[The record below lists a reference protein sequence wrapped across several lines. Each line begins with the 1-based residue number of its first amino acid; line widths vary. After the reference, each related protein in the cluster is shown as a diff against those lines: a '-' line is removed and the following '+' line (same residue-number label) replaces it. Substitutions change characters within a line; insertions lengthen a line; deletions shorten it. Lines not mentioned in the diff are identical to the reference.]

1 MGSLQLHS
9 LFSSLASCLHSA
21 DSFLFDAKEL
31 LALNQHKSLQ
41 TTNIIDGVRGGAT
54 YFVAGKKTNFINLL
68 KHEKMHNITFL
79 YCGTLSIVLQAT
91 GQKPDIALLISH
103 SSMST

>member
-1 MGSLQLHS
+1 MECEVALHI
-9 LFSSLASCLHSA
+9 
-21 DSFLFDAKEL
+21 L
-31 LALNQHKSLQ
+31 LR
-41 TTNIIDGVRGGAT
+41 V
-54 YFVAGKKTNFINLL
+54 KKTNIINLL

-91 GQKPDIALLISH
+91 GQKPDIALFISH